1 MPCYNPDSM
10 WLEKSAGTTG
20 YVPDYL
26 SPTMQNIIAAKN
38 EVWKIKP
45 QTKEDWKKFSD
56 IFYESG
62 SQNVKNLIEYY
73 KVEITDET
81 INNVP
86 CYWVRPNGKYDKDKV
101 LIFLHGGGYVFG
113 YGKSSLTE
121 SVYMAW
127 VNGYQVLAID
137 YRMASEYPYPA
148 AVDDALAVYKEILKK
163 FDNKKIGVFGTS
175 TGGGMTL
182 ILTQMAKDNKL
193 PLPAAIAPLTPWT
206 DVAKIGDSYYTKR
219 WITH

>member
-1 MPCYNPDSM
+1 
-10 WLEKSAGTTG
+10 
-20 YVPDYL
+20 
-26 SPTMQNIIAAKN
+26 
-38 EVWKIKP
+38 
-45 QTKEDWKKFSD
+45 
-56 IFYESG
+56 
-62 SQNVKNLIEYY
+62 
-73 KVEITDET
+73 
-81 INNVP
+81 
-86 CYWVRPNGKYDKDKV
+86 
-101 LIFLHGGGYVFG
+101 
-113 YGKSSLTE
+113 
-121 SVYMAW
+121 MAW

-206 DVAKIGDSYYTKR
+206 DVARLAIATILMKR

>member
-1 MPCYNPDSM
+1 
-10 WLEKSAGTTG
+10 
-20 YVPDYL
+20 
-26 SPTMQNIIAAKN
+26 MQNIIAAKN

-163 FDNKKIGVFGTS
+163 FDNKKIGVFGT
-175 TGGGMTL
+175 
-182 ILTQMAKDNKL
+182 
-193 PLPAAIAPLTPWT
+193 
-206 DVAKIGDSYYTKR
+206 
-219 WITH
+219 